1 MVLADVVQWKNWLL
15 LFMCSVVPDG
25 AVTVQGSFTLNLVVM
40 WTLFSADITN
50 GHITGFVDM
59 WT

>member
-1 MVLADVVQWKNWLL
+1 
-15 LFMCSVVPDG
+15 MCSVVPDG
-25 AVTVQGSFTLNLVVM
+25 AVTVQGSFTLNLVVV

-50 GHITGFVDM
+50 GPITGFVDM